1 MSITPQP
8 GYIVDPK
15 NPNGVIPDPNVA
27 IGPGGNPV
35 TAAPVNTAIGAVQQ
49 NPVAPAAAP
58 TGTYQNEK
66 SDVPGGQEMSYY
78 PPGMTPDKSLAYTAP
93 TAPAAGATSPEDAKL
108 LALGVT
114 HEQIKQLNTP
124 EGLDPASFQSLIG
137 NVEQKLKINNDLV
150 TQRGY
155 LMKHLYDSPLTPDE
169 LAKLPPDLQSVVS
182 GGDKNN
188 IELQLRLINDQ
199 IAGRAQTLSQSVK
212 YLTDGYQ
219 TAVDSNEKLKTDAT
233 NTVLKFVDAY
243 GSQAKTALTSLYGKD
258 YVDKLKGMGINI
270 DSFAS
275 TPTLAETKANKTS
288 TSSPTDTTDATLERI
303 LGGGGKLSELTPT
316 EQTKVENKLYSIGF
330 YDKTPPPWFRDMK
343 EQQGIDTAAGPG
355 APMDILPEVLQKLWD
370 DYKASI
376 LGGSGSGSGLD
387 FNSL

>member
-1 MSITPQP
+1 MAITPAP

-15 NPNGVIPDPNVA
+15 NPNGVIADPKVA
-27 IGPGGNPV
+27 IGMGGTPV
-35 TAAPVNTAIGAVQQ
+35 TATPPTTAIGAVQQ

-66 SDVPGGQEMSYY
+66 SDVPGGQEMIYY

-108 LALGVT
+108 LALGIT
-114 HEQIKQLNTP
+114 PDEITKLNTP
-124 EGLDPASFQSLIG
+124 NGLDPTSFQSLIG
-137 NVEQKLKINNDLV
+137 RVEEKLKVNNDLV

-169 LAKLPPDLQSVVS
+169 LAKLPKDLQEVVQ

-199 IAGRAQTLSQSVK
+199 IAGRAQTLTQNVK

-219 TAVDSNEKLKTDAT
+219 TAVQNAEQQKQDAISS
-233 NTVLKFVDAY
+233 VLKFVDAY
-243 GSQAKTALTSLYGKD
+243 GSQAKTALTSLYGTD
-258 YVDKLKGMGINI
+258 YVNKLKDMGINI
-270 DSFAS
+270 DSFSA
-275 TPTLAETKANKTS
+275 TPTLAETAAKTKAATS
-288 TSSPTDTTDATLERI
+288 ATDTTDATLERI
-303 LGGGGKLSELTPT
+303 LGGGGKLSDLTPT

-330 YDKTPPPWFRDMK
+330 YDEKPPKWFKDMK
-343 EQQGIDTAAGPG
+343 ESQGINNDGAGI
-355 APMDILPEVLQKLWD
+355 DLLPEALQKMWD
-370 DYKASI
+370 QYKQSI
-376 LGGSGSGSGLD
+376 LGGSGSSSGID